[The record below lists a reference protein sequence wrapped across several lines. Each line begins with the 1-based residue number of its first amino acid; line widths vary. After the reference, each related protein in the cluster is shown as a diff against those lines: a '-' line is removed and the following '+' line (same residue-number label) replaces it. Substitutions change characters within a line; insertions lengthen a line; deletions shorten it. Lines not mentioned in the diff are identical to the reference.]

1 MKLQTALLMIMKIK
15 KVLKSFLLN
24 IIVQQPKENGTI
36 VESAVVLTY
45 FKLNVEEIITLD
57 EINFSEDATIDAI
70 NLQSKTQ

>member
-1 MKLQTALLMIMKIK
+1 M
-15 KVLKSFLLN
+15 
-24 IIVQQPKENGTI
+24 QQPKENGTI